1 MTTEVRFSL
10 AVIQHVDT
18 TVRQL
23 HQVTRNKTAV
33 IEMDMEL
40 TMSEKRD
47 WLGSILEY
55 GRSYHVII
63 SV

>member
-23 HQVTRNKTAV
+23 HRVTRNKTAV

-40 TMSEKRD
+40 TMSEKR
-47 WLGSILEY
+47 LGSILEY